1 MPSKYEKWTDDEFKT
16 KCKKKNI
23 VPYAKVIRSE
33 MIISLVDND
42 HKKQLKKVTSR
53 RSRYYDDD
61 PQGEK
66 EVQQINAEHELR
78 RTHTEIVWDT
88 KIKYH
93 QDMLKKPEQGRVT

>member
-16 KCKKKNI
+16 ECKKKNI

-66 EVQQINAEHELR
+66 EVQQINSEHELR

-93 QDMLKKPEQGRVT
+93 QDMLKKAEQGRVT